1 MLEKTWFMGCQFQ
14 TSGVFTKFL
23 SVATDLNFQTLQ
35 PIISMEKAILT
46 GTRLLP
52 FSPGFSSKVW
62 VMVGE
67 IYFKF
72 YLQVGKNVNADA
84 QKLVLISWMTSALQT

>member
-23 SVATDLNFQTLQ
+23 SVAIDLSFQTL
-35 PIISMEKAILT
+35 PHNISMEKAILT

-52 FSPGFSSKVW
+52 FSPGLSSKVW

-67 IYFKF
+67 IYSKF
-72 YLQVGKNVNADA
+72 YLQVSKNVNADA
-84 QKLVLISWMTSALQT
+84 QKLLLIFWMTSALQT